1 MKYPLSDHY
10 DGEHF
15 FNPEPSLR
23 AAPPDGK
30 KLTLGSFVLARLK
43 KDPANWA
50 TWPKHIEN
58 RHYPLPPAPVA
69 DMQATF
75 IGHSSFLLRLPGL
88 TVLTDP
94 VFSKR
99 CSPTQ
104 LAGPRRVRAPGIS
117 LKNLPDVDLILLSH
131 NHYDHLDV
139 AALKALRKR
148 FPAVKMITSLGNADF
163 LAKKGMRG
171 AVELDWWQAHH
182 FGETVVTATPA
193 RHFAA
198 RTLWDRNETLWC
210 GFMLQHGGSKLY
222 FAGDSGYTKYF
233 RDIHSRLGAP
243 DLALLPIGAYAPR
256 WFMQAAHMNPADAVQ
271 ALIDLRAVQAVGMH
285 FGTFQLTAE
294 PIDEPEA
301 GLKAALA
308 AAGLPPERFITL
320 DCGETGI
327 FAPATADKTG
337 AIADP
342 EARVHL

>member
-1 MKYPLSDHY
+1 MKYELSDHF

-23 AAPPDGK
+23 ATPPDGK
-30 KLTLGSFVLARLK
+30 KLTLASFVLARLK
-43 KDPANWA
+43 KDPATWA

-58 RHYPLPPAPVA
+58 KPYPLPPAPDA

-75 IGHSSFLLRLPGL
+75 IGHSSFLIRLPGL

-94 VFSKR
+94 VFSNR

-104 LAGPRRVRAPGIS
+104 LAGPKRVRAPGIS
-117 LKNLPDVDLILLSH
+117 LKNLPHVDLILLSH

-148 FPAVKMITSLGNADF
+148 FPAAKIITSLGNAAF
-163 LAKKGMRG
+163 LAKKGLHG

-182 FGETVVTATPA
+182 FGGTVVTATPA

-210 GFMLQHGGSKLY
+210 GFMLRHGGAKIY
-222 FAGDSGYTKYF
+222 FAGDTGYTKFF
-233 RDIHSRLGAP
+233 RQIHSRLGAP

-271 ALIDLRAVQAVGMH
+271 AFKDLRAVRAVGMH

-301 GLKAALA
+301 GLQAALA
-308 AAGLPPERFITL
+308 AAGLPPQRFTTL
-320 DCGETGI
+320 DCGQTGI
-327 FAPATADKTG
+327 FAPAAPEQTG
-337 AIADP
+337 VNATSG
-342 EARVHL
+342 ARVNL